1 VEHKKPKFTAR
12 ELFDAKK
19 AKIRANRANFRMRML
34 AATDEAKAL
43 YRRCL
48 RAIRRRHGKKWTSIR
63 VFAASFDVA
72 FEAMTLLTHPQN
84 GFLADALQDS
94 YGLGAKFFV
103 KIYQV

>member
-1 VEHKKPKFTAR
+1 MEHKKPKFTAR

-19 AKIRANRANFRMRML
+19 AKNFRMRML